1 MDILSENFHYKDKVS
16 DAITVCDHCG
26 KEFSTA
32 NQQADIEE
40 NLVKIHPEKLKEIE
54 N

>member
-1 MDILSENFHYKDKVS
+1 MDILSENFHYKDRVS

-26 KEFSTA
+26 EEFSTE
-32 NQQADIEE
+32 NQQGDIEKH
-40 NLVKIHPEKLKEIE
+40 LMTKHPEVLK